1 MWFDSRLSAPRPP
14 GCGYVLRAG
23 LGVMVLGWIGSTIL
37 PPLAPFIYLGLI
49 VYFYLGYAG
58 AMVRYRAA
66 YAEWEKRQRQQ
77 QGQQYS
83 QFDAAQAAQEWFR
96 QYAEAQAR
104 AGGSREGGQ
113 SYQRQ
118 YEYQPR
124 QPQRSARKDPYQ
136 VLGVQPGASQA
147 DIRSAYLRMAK
158 EFHPDRVAG
167 QGETAV
173 KQAEEKMKDINEAYS
188 QLRN

>member
-1 MWFDSRLSAPRPP
+1 MWFDSRFSAPRPP
-14 GCGYVLRAG
+14 GCGYILRAG
-23 LGVMVLGWIGSTIL
+23 IGVMILGWIGSAIL

-49 VYFYLGYAG
+49 VYFYIGYAA
-58 AMVRYRAA
+58 AMARFRAD
-66 YAEWEKRQRQQ
+66 YAAWEKLQREQ

-104 AGGSREGGQ
+104 AARSGQQGGQ
-113 SYQRQ
+113 SYRQ

-124 QPQRSARKDPYQ
+124 QPRTPPRKDPYQ

-158 EFHPDRVAG
+158 EFHPDRVSG
-167 QGETAV
+167 QGEAAV
-173 KQAEEKMKDINEAYS
+173 KRAEEKMKDINEAYS
-188 QLRN
+188 QLRQ